1 MSHQVL
7 LVGIIV
13 AVALGFDFTNGMHDS
28 ANSVATIVATR
39 VLSPMQAVVWAAF
52 WNVAAFLIFGTAV
65 AKTIGSGMININAVT
80 PFVVLA
86 GLLGAIAWN
95 IFTLVLGIPTSSSH
109 AIIGAYA
116 GAAVAKAG
124 FGVLLPGGWSK
135 TLVFIVLAPLIGFV
149 LGGLMLAASTWMIE
163 WSKAPPSRVNP
174 WLKRVRLLSAAAYS
188 LGHGGNDAQKTM
200 GIIAGLLFSAK
211 LIPTFNIPLWVAL
224 SAYTAMGLGTLFGGW
239 RIMKTM
245 GTGIAKLRSLDGF
258 SAEFASASSIF
269 LSTFLGIPVSTTHV
283 ITGAISGT
291 RAVSRV
297 SAVRWNK
304 TFAIAWAWVFTIP
317 GAALIAWGIYSV
329 AALFGGHV

>member
-1 MSHQVL
+1 ML

-13 AVALGFDFTNGMHDS
+13 VVALGFDFTNGMHDS

-39 VLSPMQAVVWAAF
+39 VLTPVQAVFWAAF

-65 AKTIGSGMININAVT
+65 AKTVGSGMINVHAVT
-80 PFVVLA
+80 PYVVLA
-86 GLLGAIAWN
+86 GLLGAIGWN

-116 GAAVAKAG
+116 GAAVARAG
-124 FGVLLPGGWSK
+124 FGVLLPAGWTK
-135 TLVFIVLAPLIGFV
+135 TLIFIVIAPLIGFV
-149 LGGLMLAASTWMIE
+149 LGGLLLVISSWTVECGKSTPARI
-163 WSKAPPSRVNP
+163 NP

-200 GIIAGLLFSAK
+200 GIITGLLFSAK
-211 LIPTFNIPLWVAL
+211 LIPTFRIPLWVAL
-224 SAYTAMGLGTLFGGW
+224 SAYGAMGLGTLLGGW

-245 GTGIAKLRSLDGF
+245 GHGIAKLRSLDGF
-258 SAEFASASSIF
+258 CAEFASAGSIF
-269 LSTFLGIPVSTTHV
+269 LSTLLGIPVSTTHV

-297 SAVRWNK
+297 SAVRWN
-304 TFAIAWAWVFTIP
+304 TASRIVWAWVFTIP
-317 GAALIAWGIYSV
+317 GAAVLAWSMYRL
-329 AALFGGHV
+329 AALFAIHS

>member
-39 VLSPMQAVVWAAF
+39 VLSPIQAVVWAAF

-65 AKTIGSGMININAVT
+65 AKTIGSGMINIHAVT

-95 IFTLVLGIPTSSSH
+95 IITLVLGIPTSSSH

-149 LGGLMLAASTWMIE
+149 LGGLMLAFSTWMIE

-211 LIPTFNIPLWVAL
+211 LIPTFSIPLWVAL
-224 SAYTAMGLGTLFGGW
+224 SAYGAMGLGTLFGGW

-297 SAVRWNK
+297 SAVRWSK
-304 TFAIAWAWVFTIP
+304 TFSIAWAWVFTIP
-317 GAALIAWGIYSV
+317 GAALIAWTIYSV
-329 AALFGGHV
+329 AALFGMHA